1 MSFSSSFCLTNIGS
15 LTSSTS
21 VDIYSNVDNYT
32 TPFQTGILLSDI
44 TGTNCPYVLNG
55 IPDGTTTLQI
65 NDINSSCCVTISISP
80 NTICDICDLGFD
92 VYSSSTISVI
102 VAGNL
107 TGSCNANITDYLI
120 NWYDVSDLNTP
131 VFTSGRGTEFAPYGF
146 PHPLTGLQSVPVLS
160 GEYVPVIQK
169 IKLNGINYSNQL
181 ETGFVQASL
190 NCFDNVTVQVES
202 FTCSNGDQTG
212 NYDHLIRYS
221 GASVDLTPP
230 SVQSTFEL
238 SPTTNYIAW
247 KFNGFDVPDSFK
259 LTYYGSFYNNTPI
272 VLEYWTIGSDITVE
286 NLSLVPRQ
294 LGTPTFGT
302 GFNKVTC
309 LTGLTRSTNDF
320 LVIEITPNPLN
331 NVTNYSLLFTCLE
344 EFDCDTCFNTYLN
357 TPYKILGSTISGQ
370 TLSCNRVNIYFK
382 VSGCGFND
390 LTLTDT
396 YKYVYTSLNRSPFTV
411 PGDVGYNGQP
421 IDQQV
426 TLSNSTSGCNT
437 NGNQLQVACSPTL
450 SSTIT
455 FTKNNSGPGGQGNIY
470 ITFNNLNDFN
480 AYYNSY
486 LTQMSNAA
494 PISNDN
500 TTFNY
505 YKYLQLQS
513 PDYRYIPNP
522 ENLGCGDGSGR
533 VEYLIHTS
541 SIVTTGF
548 TSGLYTLNITMPT
561 ITSGMTFTNC
571 QSGCEYYMNDIVGD
585 VNTSSLTT
593 GNNQSYTNNK
603 GSRVTQPF
611 YRYTRLSF
619 YTGGTRTQDSW
630 SREETSLFFNATY
643 PMSGSNYNL
652 APSLYSQLCPLYG
665 ERFTDFYTGAVRK
678 YQFFYRITSTN
689 PNNLL
694 DFTIEASPIINGAPT
709 YTYVLIYQVQ
719 NGTVI
724 YSDPNYII

>member
-1 MSFSSSFCLTNIGS
+1 MPFSSSFCLTNTGS
-15 LTSSTS
+15 LQLGTS
-21 VDIYSNVDNYT
+21 VDFYSDEDNYT
-32 TPFQTGILLSDI
+32 DPFQTDILLSNI
-44 TGTNCPYVLNG
+44 TGVNCPYVLNG
-55 IPDGTTTLQI
+55 IPNGTTTLQI
-65 NDINSSCCVTISISP
+65 NDTNSSCCVTIPISQ

-107 TGSCNANITDYLI
+107 TGSCDVNITDYLI

-131 VFTSGRGTEFAPYGF
+131 VFTSGRGTEFTPYGF
-146 PHPLTGLQSVPVLS
+146 LHPLTGLQSVPVLS

-190 NCFDNVTVQVES
+190 NCFENVTVQVES

-212 NYDHLIRYS
+212 DYDHLIRYS

-247 KFNGFDVPDSFK
+247 RFNGFDVPDSFK
-259 LTYYGSFYNNTPI
+259 LTYYGSFYDTPI
-272 VLEYWTIGSDITVE
+272 VLEYWTIGNDIVGN
-286 NLSLVPRQ
+286 NLSLTPRQ
-294 LGTPTFGT
+294 LGTPGSSS

-309 LTGLTRSTNDF
+309 LTGLTRSVNDF

-344 EFDCDTCFNTYLN
+344 EFDCNTCFNTYLN
-357 TPYKILGSTISGQ
+357 TPYKIIGSTISGQ

-382 VSGCGFND
+382 LSGCGFND

-396 YKYVYTSLNRSPFTV
+396 YKYVYNSLNRSPFTR
-411 PGDVGYNGQP
+411 PGVVGYNGQP
-421 IDQQV
+421 IDLQV
-426 TLSNSTSGCNT
+426 TLSNSVSGCNT
-437 NGNQLQVACSPTL
+437 NGNQFQVACSPTL
-450 SSTIT
+450 LSTIT

-470 ITFNNLNDFN
+470 ITFDNQNDFN

-486 LTQMSNAA
+486 LTQMSAAA

-513 PDYRYIPNP
+513 PDYRFIPNP

-541 SIVTTGF
+541 SVVTTGF

-603 GSRVTQPF
+603 GSRVTDPF
-611 YRYTRLSF
+611 YRYTRLF
-619 YTGGTRTQDSW
+619 YYTGGTLSQNIS
-630 SREETSLFFNATY
+630 SYEETSTFFNSTY
-643 PMSGSNYNL
+643 PMSGSSYNL
-652 APSLYSQLCPLYG
+652 IPSLYSQLCPLYG
-665 ERFTDFYTGAVRK
+665 ESFPNFYYGAVRK
-678 YQFFYRITSTN
+678 YQFFYRTTSTN

-709 YTYVLIYQVQ
+709 YTYVLIYQIQ